1 MPGTC
6 APYDPNKHP
15 KAFQQFCEGA
25 FVLHKSPQAFSS
37 TALDHAHEQANALVK
52 GDGGAVS
59 LTESPGTLLVC
70 MVAGPELTKITQE
83 FKEYISAITKK
94 DTHHHEQVPGVQV
107 LFKKDVASLVSSF
120 EEVGNLFE

>member
-6 APYDPNKHP
+6 APYDPNKDP

-37 TALDHAHEQANALVK
+37 IALDHAHEQANALVK

-70 MVAGPELTKITQE
+70 MVAGPELTKITRVQRIH
-83 FKEYISAITKK
+83 FCYHKERYT
-94 DTHHHEQVPGVQV
+94 PPR
-107 LFKKDVASLVSSF
+107 ASTRSTGFV
-120 EEVGNLFE
+120 